1 MSALVVFAMSGIDSA
16 GRYLDGVIMYLL
28 TAERREPSNGR
39 MPKHHGLKT
48 SAMSAHP
55 FRPG

>member
-39 MPKHHGLKT
+39 MPNIT
-48 SAMSAHP
+48 A
-55 FRPG
+55 